1 MVAVMTNLRSTAGLI
16 LGVLALLAG
25 CSSTSTLPG
34 ASGTGTST
42 VAPSNTSASTD
53 AASTGEAST
62 GVVPTGATTASASGM
77 HRMDAFTVDGTVI
90 DFAVVEPDGFKAGD
104 VHPVL
109 LAMPPGGQ
117 DRQTTE
123 DVVDRRWAAEA
134 RRLGWVVISP
144 VAPASGLYYEAASAR
159 LIPGLLDALAA
170 RYPAE
175 GGKPHLAGIS
185 NGGLSAFRIALDR
198 PDRFLSLSTLPGYPP
213 EPADAGHLDVLKAM
227 PVALYV
233 GGDDSGWREES
244 EKTSAALKGLG
255 ATVTLDV
262 VAGDDHFLRD
272 LTNEQVFAA
281 LESFRHRA

>member
-1 MVAVMTNLRSTAGLI
+1 MVVMTNLRSTAAT
-16 LGVLALLAG
+16 LGTLVLLVA
-25 CSSTSTLPG
+25 CSSTSSRYG
-34 ASGTGTST
+34 ASANASLT
-42 VAPSNTSASTD
+42 VGSASTTSP
-53 AASTGEAST
+53 AGTTS
-62 GVVPTGATTASASGM
+62 TGATTASVPGT
-77 HRMDAFTVDGTVI
+77 HRMDAVTVDGTVI

-104 VHPVL
+104 VRPVL

-123 DVVDRRWAAEA
+123 NVVDRRWAAEA

-185 NGGLSAFRIALDR
+185 NGGLSAFRIALDH

-213 EPADAGHLDVLKAM
+213 EPADAAHLDVLKAM

-272 LTNEQVFAA
+272 LTNETVFAA